1 MKPLKN
7 KTKMMPNVYI
17 FYCQSSFRLFS
28 VYVIMATL
36 AFIPAGKLWNRKRS
50 MERVVTN
57 GFVFVVGNFAQ

>member
-7 KTKMMPNVYI
+7 KTKMMSNVYI